1 MSVQVNITIVGSGYV
16 GLVAAACFAELGH
29 KVVCVDK
36 DESKIATLRA
46 GKVPI
51 HEELLPELLKKHLGS
66 KLQFSTDLKDACRHA
81 EAIFV
86 AVGTPQDTSGRA
98 DLSYIDA
105 VANEISKS
113 VDGYKLIIEKSTVP
127 VFTSEW
133 IARILLRN
141 GVPRSRF
148 DVASNPEFLRE
159 GTAVRDF
166 LVPDRIVIGS
176 DSDRAVELSQR
187 IYAPLT
193 SGEYYRRSDA
203 IARPSPTDPTA
214 RLVVTSTKSAELI
227 KHSSNAFLAMKI
239 SFINNVA
246 NMCEAAGAD
255 VDEVAMGMGLDTR
268 IGGKFLNA
276 GIGYG
281 GSCFPKD
288 VAAFRHAAEQL
299 GIDFGLLEQVQAIN
313 DQQQKRFVSKIA
325 SALWTL
331 RGKRLGVLG
340 LAFKGGTDD
349 IRDSPAISIIEL
361 LLAEGAEIQAYDPAA
376 TDRARATLS
385 ASPSL
390 RYAASAREA
399 AQDADALLILTNWDE
414 FAQLDLAELR
424 TALHYPIVIDGRNVF
439 SLHAMAAAGFDYL
452 SVGRPPVYGAAA
464 STEAVQQ
471 LPAVSGESSPRRAV
485 PKTKSPVRVEIAHA

>member
-1 MSVQVNITIVGSGYV
+1 MSAEVNITIVGSGYV

-29 KVVCVDK
+29 NVVCVDK
-36 DESKIATLRA
+36 DESKIATLRS
-46 GKVPI
+46 GRIPI
-51 HEELLPELLKKHLGS
+51 HEDLLFDLVAKHLEG
-66 KLQFSTDLKDACRHA
+66 KLKFSTDLKQACHHA

-86 AVGTPQDTSGRA
+86 AVGTPQDSTGRA

-105 VANEISKS
+105 VATEISKS

-133 IARILLRN
+133 IARILQRN
-141 GVPRSRF
+141 GVPRLRF

-166 LVPDRIVIGS
+166 LVPDRIVVGS
-176 DSDRAVELSQR
+176 DSQRAIELLER

-193 SGEYYRRSDA
+193 SGDYYHRADA
-203 IARPSPTDPTA
+203 IVERHATDPET

-255 VDEVAMGMGLDTR
+255 VDEVAMGIGLDTR
-268 IGGKFLNA
+268 IGAKFLNA

-299 GIDFGLLEQVQAIN
+299 GIDFGLLQQVQSIN
-313 DQQQKRFVSKIA
+313 DQQQKRFMSKIA

-331 RGKRLGVLG
+331 RGKRLGILG

-349 IRDSPAISIIEL
+349 IRDSPAISIIQL
-361 LLAEGAEIQAYDPAA
+361 LLAEGAEVQVYDPAA
-376 TDRARATLS
+376 MERAQEVLP
-385 ASPSL
+385 ASTSL
-390 RYAASAREA
+390 RYASSANQA
-399 AQDADALLILTNWDE
+399 AQGADALLILTNWAE
-414 FAQLDLAELR
+414 FSHLDLAGLR
-424 TALHYPIVIDGRNVF
+424 QALHYPIVIDGRNMYP
-439 SLHAMAAAGFDYL
+439 LHVMAAAGFDYL
-452 SVGRPPVYGAAA
+452 SVGRPPVYAAA
-464 STEAVQQ
+464 AAADQQ
-471 LPAVSGESSPRRAV
+471 LETVAAVN
-485 PKTKSPVRVEIAHA
+485 

>member
-1 MSVQVNITIVGSGYV
+1 MSARVNITIVGSGYV

-29 KVVCVDK
+29 NVVCVDK

-51 HEELLPELLKKHLGS
+51 HEDLLPELLKKHLGD
-66 KLQFSTDLKDACRHA
+66 KLQFSTDLKGACHHA

-141 GVPRSRF
+141 GVPRIRF

-166 LVPDRIVIGS
+166 QVPDRIVVGS
-176 DSDRAVELSQR
+176 DSDRAVELLQR

-193 SGEYYRRSDA
+193 NGEYYRRGDA
-203 IARPSPTDPTA
+203 IVQPAPTDPAA

-276 GIGYG
+276 GVGYG

-313 DQQQKRFVSKIA
+313 DQQLKRFVSKIA

-376 TDRARATLS
+376 TDRARSVLP
-385 ASPSL
+385 ASTSL
-390 RYAASAREA
+390 RYAGSAREA
-399 AQDADALLILTNWDE
+399 AQDADALLILTNWEE
-414 FAQLDLAELR
+414 FGLLDLTELR
-424 TALHYPIVIDGRNVF
+424 KALHYPIVIDGRNVF
-439 SLHAMAAAGFDYL
+439 ALETMAAAGFDYL

-464 STEAVQQ
+464 AAETEQKSHTVATD
-471 LPAVSGESSPRRAV
+471 SSLQKSASKR
-485 PKTKSPVRVEIAHA
+485 KTPVRVEIAHA

>member
-1 MSVQVNITIVGSGYV
+1 MSGQVNITIVGSGY
-16 GLVAAACFAELGH
+16 
-29 KVVCVDK
+29 
-36 DESKIATLRA
+36 
-46 GKVPI
+46 PI
-51 HEELLPELLKKHLGS
+51 HEDLLPELLVKHLGG
-66 KLQFSTDLKDACRHA
+66 KLQFSTDLKQACQHA
-81 EAIFV
+81 QAIFV
-86 AVGTPQDTSGRA
+86 AVGTPQDSTGRA

-113 VDGYKLIIEKSTVP
+113 VDDYKLIIEKSTVP

-133 IARILLRN
+133 IARILQRN

-166 LVPDRIVIGS
+166 LVPDRIVIGT
-176 DSDRAVELSQR
+176 DSERAIELLQR

-193 SGEYYRRSDA
+193 SGDYYQREDA
-203 IARPSPTDPTA
+203 LAIPSETDPEA

-255 VDEVAMGMGLDTR
+255 IDEVALGIGLDTR
-268 IGGKFLNA
+268 IGAKFLNA

-299 GIDFGLLEQVQAIN
+299 GIEFGLLQQVQAIN
-313 DQQQKRFVSKIA
+313 DQQLKRFVSKIV

-361 LLAEGAEIQAYDPAA
+361 LLNEGTQIQVYDPAA
-376 TDRARATLS
+376 MERARCVLPAS
-385 ASPSL
+385 ASL
-390 RYAASAREA
+390 TYATTPYEA
-399 AQDADALLILTNWDE
+399 AKDADALLILTNWEE
-414 FAQLDLAELR
+414 FKLLDLPALR
-424 TALHYPIVIDGRNVF
+424 QALHYPIVIDGRNMFPQAV
-439 SLHAMAAAGFDYL
+439 MGEAGFDYL
-452 SVGRPPVYGAAA
+452 SVGRPPVYGAALHA
-464 STEAVQQ
+464 DARQE
-471 LPAVSGESSPRRAV
+471 
-485 PKTKSPVRVEIAHA
+485 PVTFAI